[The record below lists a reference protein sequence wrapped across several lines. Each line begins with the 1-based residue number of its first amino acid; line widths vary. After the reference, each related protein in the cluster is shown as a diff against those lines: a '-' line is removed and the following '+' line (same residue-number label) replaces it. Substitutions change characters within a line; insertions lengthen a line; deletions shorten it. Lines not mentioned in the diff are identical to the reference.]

1 MTFQVEQK
9 VKSQVVE
16 AIGTDQLFRLLSDPD
31 ANIVMKTLGLLRNLL
46 SQKKVSIFTFLS
58 GLVLKKKSSCCD
70 R

>member
-46 SQKKVSIFTFLS
+46 SQKKVSTFTFLA
-58 GLVLKKKSSCCD
+58 GLVSKKKSSSCD